1 MSKTVREIMAA
12 APMPSTKK
20 LASGIIAR
28 TAAYNIDPTRVVIKD
43 GWNNRFD
50 LGDIESLA
58 DSIKTELERDPST
71 GGLINAIHV
80 RRIKHDNADFEVVMG
95 HRRVTAIQLL
105 LSRKTVFPQGVPAV
119 IVDKAESDVEL
130 TSKLIIENMQKPLLP
145 LEEAAGYK
153 RLLDLGMTI
162 AQIAKKV
169 GRSDVHVRETLDLL
183 GAADEVQ
190 EAVKNGEIAGSVAKL
205 ITSVA
210 KGDKAKQADLAA
222 EAKQAKGKTAAAKA
236 AKARLQQKIDKARA
250 DKAAAKG
257 KQVEAKV
264 RPLSADQLSTLG
276 EKVAKHLNS
285 VLAESELKQF
295 KEDSEALRKIISE
308 DEKMAAAFTFG
319 ALQALLAAAGQ
330 KISLEI

>member
-1 MSKTVREIMAA
+1 MS
-12 APMPSTKK
+12 SK

-28 TAAYNIDPTRVVIKD
+28 TASYNIDPTRVVIKD

-58 DSIKTELERDPST
+58 ASIKTELERDPST

-80 RRIKHDNADFEVVMG
+80 RRIKHDTADFETVMG
-95 HRRVTAIQLL
+95 HRRLTAIQML
-105 LSRKTVFPQGVPAV
+105 LSRGVVFPQGVPAV
-119 IVDKAESDVEL
+119 IVDKSASETEL
-130 TSKLIIENMQKPLLP
+130 TVKLITENMQKPLLP

-153 RLLDLGMTI
+153 RLVDLGLSI
-162 AQIAKKV
+162 AEIVKTV

-183 GAADEVQ
+183 GAAEEVQ
-190 EAVKNGEIAGSVAKL
+190 EAVKKGEIAGSVAKL

-222 EAKQAKGKTAAAKA
+222 DAKKAKGKGADAKA
-236 AKARLQQKIDKARA
+236 ARARLLQKIDQARA
-250 DKAAAKG
+250 DKALAKG
-257 KQVEAKV
+257 KEVKMRA
-264 RPLSADQLSTLG
+264 LTNDQLSALG
-276 EKVAKHLNS
+276 EKVAKHLSS
-285 VLAESELKQF
+285 VLAESSLKQH
-295 KEDSEALRKIISE
+295 KDDAEALRKVIAE